1 VGTEQRGG
9 APESVGQIL
18 ARVVRGSGITKT
30 RRGTSIA
37 DLWARAAGPELAAE
51 TRPSTLRQGVLTV
64 EVRSAALLAEL
75 AGFRTDEML
84 TRLLAED
91 SSGRIT
97 GLRFRLG
104 VF

>member
-1 VGTEQRGG
+1 MGK
-9 APESVGQIL
+9 IL
-18 ARVVRGSGITKT
+18 ERVLRGSGVTKT
-30 RRGTSIA
+30 RRGSSVA
-37 DLWARAAGPELAAE
+37 DLWARAAGPELGAE
-51 TRPSTLRQGVLTV
+51 TRPSTLKKGVLTV

-84 TRLLAED
+84 ARLLAED

>member
-1 VGTEQRGG
+1 M
-9 APESVGQIL
+9 GQIL
-18 ARVVRGSGITKT
+18 ARVTRQSGLTKT
-30 RRGTSIA
+30 RRGSSIA
-37 DLWARAAGPELAAE
+37 DLWSRAAGPELDAE
-51 TRPSTLRQGVLTV
+51 TRPSTLRQGVLTI

-91 SSGRIT
+91 SSGRFT
-97 GLRFRLG
+97 GLKFRLG